1 MTEPCRSRYQGLEGT
16 GMATIIKDRPALEGV
31 AAAERALELLTCFR
45 TGDKA
50 LTLVELADRTG
61 LVKSTIMRLA
71 ISLERYNLLV
81 RLHDGRYQLG
91 SGVVRLGTIY
101 QDSIDLE
108 QHIMP
113 VLARLAADTHE
124 TATFYVRHGDVRLCL
139 FRANS
144 SNSLRLDVQPGTQR
158 PMDEAGSAQLLR
170 LFVDWPD
177 SQPSLPALPIYTAG
191 ATTPH
196 VASMSV
202 PIIGQGNRLVGALS
216 LAGPE
221 ARLTE
226 QRATE
231 LAYRLLRAGL
241 ELCRALGGDAEA
253 IYRVPIALAS

>member
-1 MTEPCRSRYQGLEGT
+1 MTDPAVRRYGDGEGI
-16 GMATIIKDRPALEGV
+16 GMASIIKDRPALEGV

-50 LTLVELADRTG
+50 LTLVELAERTG

-71 ISLERYNLLV
+71 VSLERYNLLV

-91 SGVVRLGTIY
+91 SGVVRLATVY
-101 QDSIDLE
+101 QESIDLE
-108 QHIMP
+108 QHILP
-113 VLARLAADTHE
+113 VLAKLAAETQE

-139 FRANS
+139 FRVNS
-144 SNSLRLDVQPGTQR
+144 PSSLRLDVQPGTQR
-158 PMDEAGSAQLLR
+158 PMDQAGSAQLLR
-170 LFVDWPD
+170 LFADWPEV
-177 SQPSLPALPIYTAG
+177 QPELPPLPIYTAG

-196 VASMSV
+196 VASTSV
-202 PIIGQGNRLVGALS
+202 PVIGQGNRLVGALS

-226 QRATE
+226 ARGKQVA
-231 LAYRLLRAGL
+231 LMLLRAGL

-253 IYRVPIALAS
+253 IYRVPIALAT

>member
-1 MTEPCRSRYQGLEGT
+1 
-16 GMATIIKDRPALEGV
+16 MATIIKERPALEGV

-50 LTLVELADRTG
+50 LTLVELAERTG

-81 RLHDGRYQLG
+81 RMHDGRYQLG
-91 SGVVRLGTIY
+91 SAVVRLGTIY

-113 VLARLAADTHE
+113 VLAKLAATTHE
-124 TATFYVRHGDVRLCL
+124 TATFYVPHGDMRLCL
-139 FRANS
+139 FRVNS
-144 SNSLRLDVQPGTQR
+144 PSSLRLDVQPGTQR
-158 PMDEAGSAQLLR
+158 PMDEAGSAQLIR
-170 LFVDWPD
+170 LFADWPETRPD
-177 SQPSLPALPIYTAG
+177 LPPLPIYTAG

-196 VASMSV
+196 VASVSV
-202 PIIGQGNRLVGALS
+202 PVIGQGNRLIGALS

-226 QRATE
+226 ARGRE
-231 LAYRLLRAGL
+231 LALPLLEAGL
-241 ELCRALGGDAEA
+241 ELCRALGGDADRM
-253 IYRVPIALAS
+253 YRVPIAIAQN

>member
-1 MTEPCRSRYQGLEGT
+1 MTEPCRPRYQGLEGT

-31 AAAERALELLTCFR
+31 AAAERALELL

-139 FRANS
+139 FRVNS